1 MALSSIQRGKLT
13 NLYRDGFTA
22 LAHDNPDVVTVNQ
35 EIGALEAQVEPSE
48 AWKTLRLAVGDWK
61 RQHSGRCPFT
71 SNSTDEPCKRPCC
84 VEVEQGRLL

>member
-22 LAHDNPDVVTVNQ
+22 LAHDNPDVVTINQ
-35 EIGALEAQVEPSE
+35 DIGGMEAQTEPSE
-48 AWKTLRLAVGDWK
+48 AWRILRVATSDWK

-71 SNSTDEPCKRPCC
+71 SNKADEPCGKPCC
-84 VEVEQGRLL
+84 VEAEQGQLI